1 MDEFVLPP
9 LPPKFDFDTVAIL
22 KQLSKAHKALAELK
36 GFADQIP
43 NKEIL
48 INSLTLQEAKDSSEI
63 ENIITTQDELFEAL
77 ASESH
82 HIPDNIK
89 EVLNYRKALRFGF
102 TQLQHRQ
109 LLTTNDIVAIQQE
122 LSGNNAGI
130 RKQAGTVLRNAK
142 TGEVVYTPPQDEAM
156 IYELLANL
164 EKQINEPDELD
175 PLIKMAILHYQFES
189 IHPFYD
195 GNGRTGRILNI
206 LYLCLERLLD
216 APILYLSGYIIRN
229 KNDYYR
235 LLQEVRVSDAWEEWT
250 LYMLK
255 GIEETAV
262 RTLAKAKA
270 IKELVD
276 ETANE
281 VKTKLPKIY
290 KRELIDAIFTEVYTK
305 TAHVEVALDVE
316 RHAAAKY
323 LKELE
328 KIGILTSQKR
338 SRIIL
343 YINPKLYALLGEGI
357 W

>member
-1 MDEFVLPP
+1 MDEFVLPS
-9 LPPKFDFDTVAIL
+9 LPPKFNFDTVAIL

-77 ASESH
+77 ASESQ

-89 EVLNYRKALRFGF
+89 EVLNYRKALRFGY
-102 TQLQHRQ
+102 TQLQQRH
-109 LLTTNDIVAIQQE
+109 LLTTNDILAIQQE

-175 PLIKMAILHYQFES
+175 PLVKMAILHYQFES

-206 LYLCLERLLD
+206 LYLCLEGLLD

-229 KNDYYR
+229 KSDY
-235 LLQEVRVSDAWEEWT
+235 
-250 LYMLK
+250 
-255 GIEETAV
+255 
-262 RTLAKAKA
+262 
-270 IKELVD
+270 
-276 ETANE
+276 
-281 VKTKLPKIY
+281 
-290 KRELIDAIFTEVYTK
+290 
-305 TAHVEVALDVE
+305 
-316 RHAAAKY
+316 
-323 LKELE
+323 
-328 KIGILTSQKR
+328 
-338 SRIIL
+338 
-343 YINPKLYALLGEGI
+343 
-357 W
+357 